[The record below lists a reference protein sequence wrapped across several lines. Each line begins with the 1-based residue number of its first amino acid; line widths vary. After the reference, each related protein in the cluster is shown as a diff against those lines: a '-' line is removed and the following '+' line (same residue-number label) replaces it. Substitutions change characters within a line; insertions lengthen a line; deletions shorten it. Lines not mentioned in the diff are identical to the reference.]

1 MNVLYIKSTRA
12 SDQHTLSVRARKVSI
27 IGINLSRYVIG
38 GVHVKQSLGARTL
51 AFPTPT
57 WIVGSYNPEGI
68 PNIMTAAWGGICCS
82 RPPCVYVSLR
92 KATYT
97 HGNIMHRR
105 AYTVNISSEQYVTEA
120 DYCGMASGREV
131 NKWEQCGFTPVK
143 STIVDAPY
151 IAEVP
156 LVLECRVQNIVE
168 LGLHTQFVGE
178 IMDVKAD
185 SSVLAEDGLP
195 EIMKVKPI
203 IFEPSNRRYY
213 GIGTYLGPAFSLGKQ
228 LQSE

>member
-1 MNVLYIKSTRA
+1 M
-12 SDQHTLSVRARKVSI
+12 RKASI
-27 IGINLSRYVIG
+27 IGINLSRYEKG

-57 WIVGSYNPEGI
+57 WVVGTYNHEGT

-105 AYTVNISSEQYVTEA
+105 AYTVNISSEHHVTEA
-120 DYCGMASGREV
+120 DYCGMASGREI
-131 NKWEQCGFTPVK
+131 NKWESCGFTPVK
-143 STIVDAPY
+143 SSIVDAPY
-151 IAEVP
+151 IEEFP
-156 LVLECRVQNIVE
+156 LVLECTVRNIVE

-185 SSVLAEDGLP
+185 PSVLTEDELP
-195 EIMKVKPI
+195 DITKVKPI

-213 GIGTYLGPAFSLGKQ
+213 GIGAYLGPAFSIGNQ
-228 LQSE
+228 LQPK